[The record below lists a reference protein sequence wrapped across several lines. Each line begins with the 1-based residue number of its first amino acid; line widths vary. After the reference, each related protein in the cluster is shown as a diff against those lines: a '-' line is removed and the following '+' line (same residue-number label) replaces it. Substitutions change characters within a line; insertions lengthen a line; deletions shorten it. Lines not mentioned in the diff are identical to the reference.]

1 MKDGSRGAEAA
12 VIILATL
19 GVLVALSYGRPV
31 LVPLALAL
39 VISTTLRPLV
49 RGLEGWGLHPTAA
62 SAVVIIAM
70 LAVLAGIGLAI
81 STPAQ
86 KMAEDAPASF
96 AKARTKVMKATA
108 RLRRLNPESIV
119 NAAPSGGAASKPS
132 VPAPA
137 TSITAAVGATAAL
150 ATETV
155 EVVLLAF
162 FILAMGD
169 KWMRKLIATS
179 DTLGTKRRALEIA
192 GEMSDVVARYLFVT
206 LLINAGQSVLI
217 GLALWAIGVPT
228 PWLWASLTFVAEF
241 VPYLGGLV
249 MIALLLV
256 AGLAADS
263 GVSNAL
269 LPPAVYL
276 VVTTLQ
282 NNLVSPVAYGKG
294 LRLNPTM
301 ILLSVMFWWMLWGV
315 AGAFL
320 AVPILASMRV
330 LGASLPSLENLGILL
345 EE

>member
-1 MKDGSRGAEAA
+1 MKDHSRGADASLIILGTLA
-12 VIILATL
+12 VI
-19 GVLVALSYGRPV
+19 GALYIGREV
-31 LVPLALAL
+31 FVPLALAL

-49 RGLEGWGLHPTAA
+49 SKLEEWGLHPTAA
-62 SAVVIIAM
+62 SAIVIIAM
-70 LAVLAGIGLAI
+70 LAVLTGIGLAI

-119 NAAPSGGAASKPS
+119 NAAPTGGREVKPS
-132 VPAPA
+132 APAPA
-137 TSITAAVGATAAL
+137 TSITSAVGATAAL

-169 KWMRKLIATS
+169 KWMRKLIATT

-192 GEMSDVVARYLFVT
+192 GEMSNVVARYLFVT
-206 LLINAGQSVLI
+206 LLINLGQAVVI

-228 PWLWASLTFVAEF
+228 PWLWSALTFIAEF
-241 VPYLGGLV
+241 VPFLGGLV
-249 MIALLLV
+249 VITLLLI
-256 AGLAADS
+256 AGLGADAGS
-263 GVSNAL
+263 TNAL
-269 LPPAVYL
+269 LPPAIYL

-282 NNLVSPVAYGKG
+282 NNLVSPVAYGRG

-301 ILLSVMFWWMLWGV
+301 ILLSVMFWWMVWGV